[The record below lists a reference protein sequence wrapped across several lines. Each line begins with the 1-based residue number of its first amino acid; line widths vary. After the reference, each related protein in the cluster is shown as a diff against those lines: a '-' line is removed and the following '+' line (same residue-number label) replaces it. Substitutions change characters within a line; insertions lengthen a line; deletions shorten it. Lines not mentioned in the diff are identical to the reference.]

1 MYRPKSTALISMATL
16 VAVSL
21 IGCSSAP
28 EENLISNY
36 FRASRMRD
44 NTTLANIAM
53 VSFRPSERGIVQTGD
68 FELISVSE
76 EQRRPMRA
84 REYSIAFEEAV
95 AVEREFSDRKQAY
108 QDENLGAIERVLEAE
123 REESDVAR
131 RDREVQEAWVTWR
144 AEMLQHAQTV
154 SDARTLL
161 AEERV
166 VGEAST
172 FSPSNPIDVAQYEGE
187 IASKEAVIDASVQTP
202 DDQTEQL
209 TLTVTLE
216 RAELTAADGSPLNGR
231 WIITK
236 IDG

>member
-1 MYRPKSTALISMATL
+1 
-16 VAVSL
+16 
-21 IGCSSAP
+21 
-28 EENLISNY
+28 
-36 FRASRMRD
+36 
-44 NTTLANIAM
+44 
-53 VSFRPSERGIVQTGD
+53 
-68 FELISVSE
+68 
-76 EQRRPMRA
+76 MRA

-187 IASKEAVIDASVQTP
+187 IASKEAVIEASVQTP

>member
-53 VSFRPSERGIVQTGD
+53 VSFRPSERGIVQNFSLT
-68 FELISVSE
+68 SVSE

-84 REYSIAFEEAV
+84 REYSVAFEEAV

-131 RDREVQEAWVTWR
+131 RDQEVQEAWVTWR

>member
-1 MYRPKSTALISMATL
+1 
-16 VAVSL
+16 
-21 IGCSSAP
+21 
-28 EENLISNY
+28 
-36 FRASRMRD
+36 MRD

-53 VSFRPSERGIVQTGD
+53 VSFRPSERGIVQNFSLT
-68 FELISVSE
+68 SVSE

-84 REYSIAFEEAV
+84 REYSVAYEEA
-95 AVEREFSDRKQAY
+95 AATEREFSDRKQAY
-108 QDENLGAIERVLEAE
+108 QDENLEAIERVLEAE

-154 SDARTLL
+154 SDARILL

-172 FSPSNPIDVAQYEGE
+172 FSPSNPIEITQYEGE
-187 IASKEAVIDASVQTP
+187 IASKEAVIEASVQTP
-202 DDQTEQL
+202 DDQTEEL

-216 RAELTAADGSPLNGR
+216 RAELTAPDGSPLNGR

>member
-28 EENLISNY
+28 EESLISNY

-53 VSFRPSERGIVQTGD
+53 VSFRPAERGIVQD
-68 FELISVSE
+68 FSITSVSE

-84 REYSIAFEEAV
+84 REYSVAYEEA
-95 AVEREFSDRKQAY
+95 AATEREFSDRKQAY
-108 QDENLGAIERVLEAE
+108 QDENLEAIERVLEAE

-154 SDARTLL
+154 SDARILL

-172 FSPSNPIDVAQYEGE
+172 FSPSNPIEITQYEGE
-187 IASKEAVIDASVQTP
+187 IASKEAVIEASVQTP
-202 DDQTEQL
+202 DDQTEEL

>member
-16 VAVSL
+16 IAVSL

-28 EENLISNY
+28 EENLITNY
-36 FRASRMRD
+36 FRASRLRD

-53 VSFRPSERGIVQTGD
+53 VSFRPSERGIVQD
-68 FELISVSE
+68 FSLTSVSE

-84 REYSIAFEEAV
+84 REYSVAFGEAS
-95 AVEREFSDRKQAY
+95 AAEREFRDRKQAY
-108 QDENLGAIERVLEAE
+108 QDENLEAIERVLDAE
-123 REESDVAR
+123 REDSDVAR
-131 RDREVQEAWVTWR
+131 RDSEVQEAWVTWR
-144 AEMLQHAQTV
+144 EEMLQHAQTV

-172 FSPSNPIDVAQYEGE
+172 FSPSNPIDITQYEGE
-187 IASKEAVIDASVQTP
+187 IVSKEAVIEASVQNP
-202 DDQTEQL
+202 DDETEEL
-209 TLTVTLE
+209 TLTLTLE
-216 RAELTAADGSPLNGR
+216 RAELTTADGSPLNGR
-231 WIITK
+231 WIITR

>member
-1 MYRPKSTALISMATL
+1 MYRPKSMALISMATL
-16 VAVSL
+16 VTVSL

-28 EENLISNY
+28 EESLLSNY

-53 VSFRPSERGIVQTGD
+53 VSFRPSERGIVQNFSLT
-68 FELISVSE
+68 SVSE
-76 EQRRPMRA
+76 AQRRPMRA
-84 REYSIAFEEAV
+84 REYSIAFEEA
-95 AVEREFSDRKQAY
+95 AAAEREFGDRKQAY
-108 QDENLGAIERVLEAE
+108 QDENIEAIERVLDAE
-123 REESDVAR
+123 REDSDVAR
-131 RDREVQEAWVTWR
+131 RDSEVQEAWVTWR
-144 AEMLQHAQTV
+144 EEMLQHAQTV

-172 FSPSNPIDVAQYEGE
+172 FSPSNPIDVAEYEGE
-187 IASKEAVIDASVQTP
+187 IVSKEAVIEASVQTP
-202 DDQTEQL
+202 DDQTEEL
-209 TLTVTLE
+209 TLTITLE
-216 RAELTAADGSPLNGR
+216 RAELTATDGSPLNGR

>member
-1 MYRPKSTALISMATL
+1 MYRPKLTALISMATL
-16 VAVSL
+16 IAVSL

-28 EENLISNY
+28 EENLITNY
-36 FRASRMRD
+36 FRASRMEA

-53 VSFRPSERGIVQTGD
+53 VSFRPGERGIVQTGD

-84 REYSIAFEEAV
+84 REYSVAFEEAV
-95 AVEREFSDRKQAY
+95 AVEREFSARKQAY
-108 QDENLGAIERVLEAE
+108 QDENLEAIERVLEAE

-131 RDREVQEAWVTWR
+131 GDSEVQEAWVTWR
-144 AEMLQHAQTV
+144 EGMLQHAQTV
-154 SDARTLL
+154 SDARALL

-202 DDQTEQL
+202 DDQTEEL

-216 RAELTAADGSPLNGR
+216 RAALTAADGSPVNSR